1 MDKALQKA
9 QSLLDG
15 PTKKSANG
23 RESTAPAKDG
33 QTGGKRK
40 HRRTAKKH
48 HKKSHKKHHKKSH
61 KKHHKKK
68 HHKKHH
74 KKSHKKRHK
83 KKGGSVLA
91 KAALPFG
98 LLALQKFFQTRKGK
112 KDLHKATKTL
122 RKTAKKVSKS
132 VRRAL

>member
-1 MDKALQKA
+1 MDNAIKKA
-9 QSLLDG
+9 QSLLEG
-15 PTKKSANG
+15 PAKKPASG
-23 RESTAPAKDG
+23 RSSTAPAKDG
-33 QTGGKRK
+33 QNGGKRK

-48 HKKSHKKHHKKSH
+48 HKKS
-61 KKHHKKK
+61 
-68 HHKKHH
+68 HKKHH

>member
-1 MDKALQKA
+1 MDNAIKKA
-9 QSLLDG
+9 QSLLEG
-15 PTKKSANG
+15 PAKKPASG
-23 RESTAPAKDG
+23 RSSTAPAKDG
-33 QTGGKRK
+33 QNGGKRK